1 MFVDLEN
8 FYKNYR
14 IKNTEVPNEVTLNRG
29 IMRLK
34 REIRELKSMIDIITK
49 KSLEPWNSSKYYEA
63 DEYVSWNGNNYRS
76 RVNGNHGLEPGIS
89 SDWELVTLETI
100 GNTDSEIDDLSE
112 YSEVIQNFDDVEDVG
127 DEIGTYTVI
136 TEE

>member
-34 REIRELKSMIDIITK
+34 REIRELKSIIDVITK
-49 KSLEPWNSSKYYEA
+49 KELEPWSNSKYYEA
-63 DEYVSWNGNNYRS
+63 DEYVSWNKNNYRS
-76 RVNGNHGLEPGIS
+76 RVNGNHGLVPGIS

-100 GNTDSEIDDLSE
+100 GNTDSEIDELSGYTE
-112 YSEVIQNFDDVEDVG
+112 IIQSFDDVEDVG
-127 DEIGTYTVI
+127 DDIGTYTVI

>member
-14 IKNTEVPNEVTLNRG
+14 VKNTEVPNEVTLNRG

-34 REIRELKSMIDIITK
+34 REIRELKSMFDIITK
-49 KSLEPWNSSKYYEA
+49 KELEPWSNSKYYEA

-76 RVNGNHGLEPGIS
+76 RVNGNYGLEPGIS

-100 GNTDSEIDDLSE
+100 GNTDSEIGEVTIVDSARIISDVDDL
-112 YSEVIQNFDDVEDVG
+112 G
-127 DEIGTYTVI
+127 DSSGVYTI
-136 TEE
+136 LE